1 MLLGMKT
8 VNVIGAFRSVFCHSL
23 RSFFAGCNKAD
34 ATITFSIRLVS
45 QSQASFMISAYLFS
59 SFVERAR
66 AKPVVLPMSNATVF
80 VGENA
85 TLICR
90 AYSDA
95 KPHFQ
100 WLRWFPLHSNSS
112 GNDTDSN
119 KLSYEVIK
127 QNKQDSVDY
136 HSNNKDEFH
145 GVPLSLVNVTKKDE
159 GKYTCIVGNAL
170 GYSVKHAYI
179 IVQEKLG
186 KIVLMLK

>member
-1 MLLGMKT
+1 MLSRDL
-8 VNVIGAFRSVFCHSL
+8 IGYEDSKFDWYV
-23 RSFFAGCNKAD
+23 
-34 ATITFSIRLVS
+34 SIRLYS
-45 QSQASFMISAYLFS
+45 HFFQSSFIISAYLCS
-59 SFVERAR
+59 SSVERRR
-66 AKPVVLPMSNATVF
+66 AVPVVLPMPNATVF

-95 KPHFQ
+95 RPHFQ
-100 WLRWFPLHSNSS
+100 WLRWFPFHSNSS
-112 GNDTDSN
+112 GDDTDSK
-119 KLSYEVIK
+119 KLTYEVIK

-136 HSNNKDEFH
+136 HSESNNMHQFH

-159 GKYTCIVGNAL
+159 GKYTCIVGNTL

-186 KIVLMLK
+186 KIGSMLK